1 MLQGLLQFHSKP
13 VIDFLIKLII
23 SLILLVTIAP
33 LTVGVKENMPI
44 TLQTLVIVQVAVL
57 WGWQIG
63 GLSTLLYVLIGLLGA
78 PVFSNHTG
86 GFGHLNGIFGGFF
99 FGFVVAAVL
108 AGFAAEQKFA
118 KNPIGNFSIWIGAH
132 AIVLLFGAIWLRK
145 FNPDNWQ
152 GMIKIAM
159 PGALIKSAFGLLLT
173 QIIFRL
179 AAGRTNY
186 YNKTKKA

>member
-1 MLQGLLQFHSKP
+1 MLQGLIKFHSKAS
-13 VIDFLIKLII
+13 VDFIIKLLI
-23 SLILLVTIAP
+23 SLILLVTLAP

-44 TLQTLVIVQVAVL
+44 TLQTLVIIQVSVL

-63 GLSTLLYVLIGLLGA
+63 GLSTLLYVVIGVLGA

-99 FGFVVAAVL
+99 FGFVVASVL
-108 AGFAAEQKFA
+108 AGFASEQKFA
-118 KNPIGNFSIWIGAH
+118 KNPLGNFSIWIGAH
-132 AIVLLFGAIWLRK
+132 AVVLLFGAIWLRK

-152 GMIKIAM
+152 GMIKIAL

-173 QIIFRL
+173 QIIYRL
-179 AAGRTNY
+179 VAGRTEY
-186 YNKTKKA
+186 YNKSKNA

>member
-1 MLQGLLQFHSKP
+1 MLKGIIQFHSNP
-13 VIDFLIKLII
+13 TIDFIIKILI
-23 SLILLVTIAP
+23 STILLVTVAP

-44 TLQTLVIVQVAVL
+44 TLQTLVIIQVAVL

-63 GLSTLLYVLIGLLGA
+63 GLSTLLYVIIGLLGV

-99 FGFVVAAVL
+99 FGFIVAAVL
-108 AGFAAEQKFA
+108 AGFASEQKFA
-118 KNPIGNFSIWIGAH
+118 KNPLGNFSIWIGAH

-152 GMIKIAM
+152 GMIKIAL
-159 PGALIKSAFGLLLT
+159 PGALIKSAFGLMVT
-173 QIIFRL
+173 QIILRL
-179 AAGRTNY
+179 ALGREDY
-186 YNKTKKA
+186 YKKSKKA